1 LIVVRALWEKV
12 GSQLSFSWYHP
23 PKQGDWRGSFSVLF
37 LYAKLQKNGGLCKEN
52 GVFNLRGRP
61 VFSGLARGDAE
72 AVLLDAEVMLL
83 DAEVMLLHAEV
94 MLLRF
99 RVKRAE
105 LAAGFLTFL
114 NINLITDYSITVS

>member
-1 LIVVRALWEKV
+1 M
-12 GSQLSFSWYHP
+12 
-23 PKQGDWRGSFSVLF
+23 RGS
-37 LYAKLQKNGGLCKEN
+37 
-52 GVFNLRGRP
+52 P

-72 AVLLDAEVMLL
+72 ALLL

-94 MLLRF
+94 MLLHLKVMLLRF
-99 RVKRAE
+99 WAKRAE